1 MADIGGSGPLI
12 GRRGLPLEAGFL
24 RRSPRLGRIRGVL
37 PPDRWNPTGPAPTN
51 CEVNHLPTRI
61 PRGPRSG
68 GGLLVSLLILVVL
81 VAAGAFVVVG
91 AKNGA
96 VEKQETVAQ
105 KWADVETTLQRRF
118 DLIPNL
124 VETVKGAANF
134 EQETLTAVTEA
145 RASVGQAKLELG
157 QDALADPEALQK
169 YMAAQ
174 QTLGGALSRLMV
186 VAERYPELKATQNF
200 ADLQHQLEGT
210 ENRIAVARQDY
221 NAAVKDFNTFVRKI
235 PNKWFLSEE
244 EFPPKPLF
252 EAAPAAL
259 GEAPKVDFGG

>member
-1 MADIGGSGPLI
+1 MRPGP
-12 GRRGLPLEAGFL
+12 
-24 RRSPRLGRIRGVL
+24 SPQTDNVK
-37 PPDRWNPTGPAPTN
+37 T
-51 CEVNHLPTRI
+51 LPTRL
-61 PRGPRSG
+61 PQGPRTG
-68 GGLLVSLLILVVL
+68 GGLLIFGLIVIVL
-81 VAAGAFVVVG
+81 IAIAGFTIIG

-96 VEKQETVAQ
+96 VEKQETVKQ
-105 KWADVETTLQRRF
+105 EWSDVETQLQRRF

-124 VETVKGAANF
+124 VETVKAAADF

-157 QDALADPEALQK
+157 ADALGNPEALQQ

-174 QTLGGALSRLMV
+174 QGLGGALSRLMV
-186 VAERYPELKATQNF
+186 VAEKYPDIKATQNF

-210 ENRIAVARQDY
+210 ENRIAVARQDFNEATKEF
-221 NAAVKDFNTFVRKI
+221 NAFVRKI
-235 PNKWFLSEE
+235 PNKWFVDAE
-244 EFPPKPLF
+244 EFPAMPLF

>member
-1 MADIGGSGPLI
+1 VKT
-12 GRRGLPLEAGFL
+12 LPT
-24 RRSPRLGRIRGVL
+24 RL
-37 PPDRWNPTGPAPTN
+37 PTGPRT
-51 CEVNHLPTRI
+51 
-61 PRGPRSG
+61 G
-68 GGLLVSLLILVVL
+68 GGLLIFGLVVLALILV
-81 VAAGAFVVVG
+81 AGFVIVG

-96 VEKQETVAQ
+96 VDKQEAVTQ
-105 KWADVETTLQRRF
+105 KWADIESTLQRRY

-157 QDALADPEALQK
+157 ADALNNPEALQQ

-174 QTLGGALSRLMV
+174 QGLGSALSRLMV
-186 VAERYPELKATQNF
+186 VAERYPDIKATQNF

-210 ENRIAVARQDY
+210 ENRINTSRQDY
-221 NAAVKDFNTFVRKI
+221 NAAVKDFNAFVRKI
-235 PNKWFLSEE
+235 PNKWFLDAA
-244 EFPPKPLF
+244 EFPAKTPF
-252 EAAPAAL
+252 EAAAAAL